1 MGVKKLSIILGEY
14 FIVTRPFRY
23 EGNVFHRGD
32 VLRVTRIYDGQS
44 KVLVSN
50 KSWITTKVGHT
61 EKENQYSFGAGT
73 NWNIDIEY
81 LFKNCVSYRSEWE

>member
-50 KSWITTKVGHT
+50 KSWITTKVGQT
-61 EKENQYSFGAGT
+61 ETENQYSFGKGT
-73 NWNIDIEY
+73 NWNIPINHIRE
-81 LFKNCVSYRSEWE
+81 NCIPVNFEWE